1 MTKYAYVVRD
11 QNQEITGIF
20 TSVNAVKLS
29 LETSLNENRGYSIDI
44 DRIKFLSI
52 YRAKRGIQWRF
63 RCLRRLGILT
73 SAHDNELQANG

>member
-29 LETSLNENRGYSIDI
+29 LESSLNENRGYSIDI

-52 YRAKRGIQWRF
+52 YRAKRVIQWRF
-63 RCLRRLGILT
+63 ALFEALRDSNI
-73 SAHDNELQANG
+73 SA